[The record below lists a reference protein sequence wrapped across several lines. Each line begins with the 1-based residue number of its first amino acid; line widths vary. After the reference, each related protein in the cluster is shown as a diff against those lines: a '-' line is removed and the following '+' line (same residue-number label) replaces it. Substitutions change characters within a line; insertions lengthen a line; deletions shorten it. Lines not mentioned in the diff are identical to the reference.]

1 MILSSRL
8 RVPLATAL
16 AVLAVVC
23 AGCGG
28 PVAPATHVLSEGFPA
43 DFPFAAYEESA
54 GRVYRFSETGS
65 ELLITVYRDGP
76 LARFG
81 HDHVVHHLS
90 PGGMIVVPP
99 SISDV
104 RADLFVAVTEFVV
117 DDPER
122 REEAGFDTE
131 PSPEDIAGTRAN
143 MLGPR
148 VLNATD
154 YPFLRVSVENVTGD
168 LPEVVLAL
176 AITLGGATTRMSAP
190 ATVQL
195 GDCSLSVAAAMAL
208 RQTDLGLEPFSVL
221 GGALRVA
228 DRLDVRLRLL
238 AESLDDTCGV

>member
-1 MILSSRL
+1 MILSRL
-8 RVPLATAL
+8 RVPLAIAIV
-16 AVLAVVC
+16 VLAVVC

-28 PVAPATHVLSEGFPA
+28 SVAPATNVLSEGFPA

-99 SISDV
+99 SIGDV
-104 RADLFVAVTEFVV
+104 RADLFLAVTEFVV
-117 DDPER
+117 DDPGR
-122 REEAGFDTE
+122 RAEAGFNTE

-148 VLNATD
+148 VLNAAD

-176 AITLGGATTRMSAP
+176 AITLGGATTRVSTP

-195 GDCSLSVAAAMAL
+195 SDCSLSVAAAMAL
-208 RQTDLGLEPFSVL
+208 RQSDLGLEPFSVL

-228 DRLDVRLRLL
+228 DGFDVRLRLL
-238 AESLDDTCGV
+238 AASLDDTCGV